1 LFIIKTG
8 EREMKKATEQA
19 VEFALKAIR
28 MAVVNPDLY
37 KDKRSRQQ
45 YDLSM
50 AVVRQATQKYELVFE
65 GDETIR
71 LINKIV

>member
-1 LFIIKTG
+1 
-8 EREMKKATEQA
+8 MKKATEQA